1 MLKDFND
8 YAKYTEFMNAYE
20 DELYELCT
28 ESPRKWQKIKMQLG
42 EKQYDL
48 DSDDRIFLA
57 AMEAT
62 EFSARIM
69 ADRDYIENHPLLKEL
84 DEIEIYDD
92 DYDE

>member
-8 YAKYTEFMNAYE
+8 YAKYKEFMNAYE

-42 EKQYDL
+42 DKQYDV

-62 EFSARIM
+62 EFSAKIM
-69 ADRDYIENHPLLKEL
+69 DDRDYIENHPLLKEL
-84 DEIEIYDD
+84 DEIYDQ
-92 DYDE
+92 YDEDDE

>member
-8 YAKYTEFMNAYE
+8 YEKYTEFMNAYE

-28 ESPRKWQKIKMQLG
+28 ESPGKWQKIKMQL
-42 EKQYDL
+42 EDKQYDVE
-48 DSDDRIFLA
+48 SDDRIFLA

-62 EFSARIM
+62 EFSAKIM
-69 ADRDYIENHPLLKEL
+69 DDRDYIENHPLLKEL

-92 DYDE
+92 EYDE

>member
-1 MLKDFND
+1 MLKNFND
-8 YAKYTEFMNAYE
+8 YAKYKEFMNAYE

-42 EKQYDL
+42 DKQYDV

-62 EFSARIM
+62 EFSAKIM
-69 ADRDYIENHPLLKEL
+69 DDRDYIENHPLLKEL
-84 DEIEIYDD
+84 DEIYDQ
-92 DYDE
+92 YDEDDE

>member
-42 EKQYDL
+42 DKQYDV

-62 EFSARIM
+62 EFSAKIM
-69 ADRDYIENHPLLKEL
+69 DDRDYIENHPLLKEL
-84 DEIEIYDD
+84 DEIYDQ
-92 DYDE
+92 YDEDDE